1 VLRNNNESKKVK
13 DKTMRNNRKIA
24 LLTDENF
31 QAEILDY
38 EGWVLVVFGAQWCG
52 PCHMVAPILKD
63 LVSEFEGTF
72 KIGQMDI
79 DQNPQVTSKH
89 GIQSTPTFLFF
100 YNGQILDHVV
110 GAVSKETLVTKL
122 TTLLQNQKK
131 ENKK

>member
-1 VLRNNNESKKVK
+1 
-13 DKTMRNNRKIA
+13 MRNNRKIA

-38 EGWVLVVFGAQWCG
+38 EGWVLVVFGALWCG